1 MHLRVCTQAWIVPY
15 VVRPGLMGDVV
26 AAVSA
31 VESAV
36 TGLNNRNTGVS
47 GSSMGQP
54 KHDQETSLKVA
65 DTRSVMLR
73 LG

>member
-1 MHLRVCTQAWIVPY
+1 
-15 VVRPGLMGDVV
+15 MGDVV

-31 VESAV
+31 VQSAV
-36 TGLNNRNTGVS
+36 TGLNNCNTVGLS

-54 KHDQETSLKVA
+54 KHEHETSLKVA